1 MACGGSEM
9 WNLSG
14 KRILVIGAAR
24 SGLAAAK
31 YLQQKRAG
39 VTLTDAKP
47 REKLNR
53 EVLNLETEGI
63 RLMLGADPEIMP
75 MSYDYAVISPGVP
88 LSIPLVKK
96 IKEAGIPLLGEL
108 ELAFRESVDPYI
120 AITGTNGK
128 TTTTALTGQIFL
140 DAGRPVFV
148 GGNIGT
154 PLVTGMENL
163 TPNHIVVA
171 EVSSFQLETIDSFR
185 PKVAVLLNITPDHL
199 DRHGDMAGYTKAKAR
214 IFENQRD
221 SDFAVLNRD
230 DPRIY
235 KLASQTSGK
244 VIFFSTK
251 TVLERG
257 VCVRQGQVAVN
268 LNGNWINIL
277 DPKDIYI
284 KGRHNLENAL
294 AATATACCLGIPPES
309 IAQTLKSF
317 PGVAHRL
324 EYVTE
329 IDGVTYINDSKGT
342 NPDSTIKA
350 LEAYSR
356 PIVLIAGGRNKG
368 SDFTQL
374 AKIIKNKVRT
384 LILVGE
390 AAPAIRKAV
399 ENEGFNSF
407 VETTDFA
414 KAVGL
419 AQEKA
424 LPGDIVMLSPA
435 CASWDMFNNF
445 EERGDLFKILVTA
458 MK

>member
-1 MACGGSEM
+1 M

-31 YLQQKRAG
+31 YLKGKRAA

-47 REKLNR
+47 REKLGR
-53 EVLNLETEGI
+53 EVLDLATEGI
-63 RLMLGADPEIMP
+63 RLVLGAEPEIMP
-75 MSYDYAVISPGVP
+75 GAYDYAVISPG
-88 LSIPLVKK
+88 IPLN
-96 IKEAGIPLLGEL
+96 IPLAIRTKETGIPLLGEL
-108 ELAFRESVDPYI
+108 EMAFQGSVAPYI
-120 AITGTNGK
+120 GITGTNGK
-128 TTTTALTGQIFL
+128 TTTTALTGQIFQ

-154 PLVTGMENL
+154 PLVSGIENL
-163 TPNHIVVA
+163 TPKHTVVA

-199 DRHGDMAGYTKAKAR
+199 DRHGDMEGYTKAKAR
-214 IFENQRD
+214 IFENQRE
-221 SDFAVLNRD
+221 SDFAVLNMD
-230 DPRIY
+230 DPRVHS
-235 KLASQTSGK
+235 LARQTSGK
-244 VIFFSTK
+244 VVFFSMK
-251 TVLERG
+251 TVPDRG
-257 VCVRQGQVAVN
+257 VCVREGQMAVN

-294 AATATACCLGIPPES
+294 AATAAACCLGIPAES
-309 IAQTLKSF
+309 IARTLKSF

-350 LEAYSR
+350 LEAYNP
-356 PIVLIAGGRNKG
+356 PIILIAGGRNKG

-374 AKIIKNKVRT
+374 ARIIKGKVRN

-407 VETTDFA
+407 VETTDFE

-419 AQEKA
+419 ARAKA

-445 EERGDLFKILVTA
+445 EERGDLFKTLVTA